1 MRRLASRRS
10 TSRGGVA
17 DPVVVSGERV
27 RAERG
32 QYFLVADGAEDVA
45 GLPSR
50 SFYGRFGIE
59 VHPDLVRVRCIGE
72 DDGSAVLLGIDVLE
86 AEPAEVEDVRDAT
99 DTWDVWAN
107 AAWTTTAPAVVLTG
121 GLDVHAPLLD
131 RPGTYRLMLLARRR
145 HEDEEHRLVVWP
157 EHGGAA
163 PEVSY
168 PRPLR
173 PGRLLALSTTTL
185 FGLWFVAAELAF
197 WGFMVGV
204 LLLWGC
210 GLAVAAFLTPPEPL
224 AARSALAK
232 RGFWLLKGVW
242 GALMVGAT
250 AVYGAIVAVDLQ
262 RYDAYGDAFMG
273 ASRDLVLLPPGLALI
288 LFWVASM
295 WLALDF
301 HRRRAVG
308 RREAVDRLLRRV
320 GPSLPA
326 RSRLRAWLT
335 DLLMGVS
342 DPVVAGSFAYLAL
355 PAVLFLVIVVRTAG
369 GSPPS

>member
-1 MRRLASRRS
+1 M
-10 TSRGGVA
+10 
-17 DPVVVSGERV
+17 VSGERV
-27 RAERG
+27 KAERG
-32 QYFLVADGAEDVA
+32 QYFLVADGVDGAEDVA
-45 GLPSR
+45 ALPFR

-59 VHPDLVRVRCIGE
+59 VHPDLVRVSCIGE
-72 DDGSAVLLGIDVLE
+72 DDGSSVLLSIDVLE
-86 AEPAEVEDVRDAT
+86 AEPAEVEGARAAT
-99 DTWDVWAN
+99 DAWDAWATTL
-107 AAWTTTAPAVVLTG
+107 WTTTAPAVVLTG
-121 GLDVHAPLLD
+121 GLDVHAPLLE
-131 RPGTYRLMLLARRR
+131 RAGTYRLALLARRR
-145 HEDEEHRLVVWP
+145 HPDEDEEHLLVVWP
-157 EHGGAA
+157 EHGGPA
-163 PEVSY
+163 PDVSY

-173 PGRLLALSTTTL
+173 PGRLLALATSAL
-185 FGLWFVAAELAF
+185 VGLWFVAAELAF

-273 ASRDLVLLPPGLALI
+273 ASRDLALFPPGLALI
-288 LFWVASM
+288 LVWVASM

-301 HRRRAVG
+301 HRCRAVG
-308 RREAVDRLLRRV
+308 RREAVDRLLRRA

-369 GSPPS
+369 GSPPG